1 MLTDIVI
8 QDMVSDKK
16 VRLKCKELIKKVS
29 VYKKTLAIQLQDK
42 VLIYQEVENRN
53 YNIQMNY
60 QIHKVIK
67 HKITCHLM
75 VVTSHHLTTCNER

>member
-29 VYKKTLAIQLQDK
+29 LYKKTLAIQLQDK
-42 VLIYQEVENRN
+42 VLIYQEIEKRHSNISLN
-53 YNIQMNY
+53 Y
-60 QIHKVIK
+60 
-67 HKITCHLM
+67 
-75 VVTSHHLTTCNER
+75 